1 MKNIIEGY
9 NEPIFNFFE
18 YAWVEIIRATVFLN
32 GLIDQ
37 EHLDESKRYCATYSH
52 WTYLVELVYLP
63 LVIL

>member
-32 GLIDQ
+32 DLIAW
-37 EHLDESKRYCATYSH
+37 SRFKN
-52 WTYLVELVYLP
+52 
-63 LVIL
+63 ILMSQNDIVQLTAPGPIW